1 MLDVY
6 LVLKITTVLMGKHAS
21 IPTFVH
27 VAKMLI
33 AQALSHARMENAR
46 KSLAVSPA
54 ETMRNVSLA
63 KMKQYANVKVATN
76 PIQMQQQ
83 NVLTVLK
90 ISTAPMVKPAI
101 TTYAHVAKILIVLV
115 MKPATMEHVRLLQ
128 QLLPPQQ
135 RLLTQRLQPQMK
147 MVKVSTARTLAA
159 NHTMAGWECV

>member
-1 MLDVY
+1 MLC
-6 LVLKITTVLMGKHAS
+6 
-21 IPTFVH
+21 F
-27 VAKMLI
+27 
-33 AQALSHARMENAR
+33 Q
-46 KSLAVSPA
+46 
-54 ETMRNVSLA
+54 
-63 KMKQYANVKVATN
+63 
-76 PIQMQQQ
+76 
-83 NVLTVLK
+83 LTVRK

-128 QLLPPQQ
+128 QLLPPPQ